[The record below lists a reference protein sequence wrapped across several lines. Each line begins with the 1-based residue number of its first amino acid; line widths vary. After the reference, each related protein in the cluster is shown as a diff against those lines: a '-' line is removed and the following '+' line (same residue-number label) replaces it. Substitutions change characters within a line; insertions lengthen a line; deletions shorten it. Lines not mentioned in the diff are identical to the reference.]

1 MPGGAGT
8 VADQHS
14 TAGQDMTEPQEP
26 KEPPC
31 PDQQYTE
38 WIEARLWQHF
48 CPVKKTYIDVQGE
61 CNWCGKKGEE

>member
-1 MPGGAGT
+1 M
-8 VADQHS
+8 ADQHS

-38 WIEARLWQHF
+38 LIEARLWQHF
-48 CPVKKTYIDVQGE
+48 CPVEKTYIDVQGE